1 MAKKLGTAKKKIL
14 NLTGEGEYMFRESIP
29 TPYGDF
35 WLSAPPTL
43 DEISELIEKY
53 SNMLMYARKIPRSD
67 EKLNPRDVRMHLLK
81 DNPLYN
87 TDFEKRRYLEHYYSV
102 ERDRVINEVRTL
114 IFFLDDANNFDAF
127 EPKPYEKKKVM
138 RGAEYDLPEIMPNL
152 VFPIEKLLKQAR
164 DLIEI
169 KEVGAK
175 VAELMVRV
183 ADESE
188 EFEQSMQQGGQSEET
203 DELGFHPRPTD

>member
-14 NLTGEGEYMFRESIP
+14 NLSGEGEYMFRESIP

-35 WLSAPPTL
+35 WLSAPSTL
-43 DEISELIEKY
+43 DEISDLIEKY

-102 ERDRVINEVRTL
+102 ERDRVSKEVGTL
-114 IFFLDDANNFDAF
+114 ILFLDEANNFDAF
-127 EPKPYEKKKVM
+127 EPAPYEKKKVM

-152 VFPIEKLLKQAR
+152 VFPIEKLLKQTR
-164 DLIEI
+164 DLLNI
-169 KEVGAK
+169 KEVGLK
-175 VAELMVRV
+175 VAELLARLTNET
-183 ADESE
+183 DEI
-188 EFEQSMQQGGQSEET
+188 QAQQQGGQSEET
-203 DELGFHPRPTD
+203 DELGFHARSTD